1 MTIHFQIL
9 DLTERDC
16 LNRVGWFFRHE
27 EERIGWHP
35 MLFDYDR
42 WGQCG
47 EAIIAE
53 QDGQIIGIVT
63 LAPMGLGDSKRPT
76 IDTLYVP
83 DLHCRKGVGSALF
96 ERGLRRLLEKD
107 NNQRVF
113 CQLSSSLMLKVV
125 GKLPQDLRDRL
136 EVLEAFQGGDLAMDF
151 VPREK
156 RLTE

>member
-27 EERIGWHP
+27 EERIGWLP

-42 WGQCG
+42 WGQCA

-53 QDGQIIGIVT
+53 QNEQIIGIVT
-63 LAPMGLGDSKRPT
+63 LAPEGLRGSRRPT

-83 DLHCRKGVGSALF
+83 NLHCRKGVGSALF
-96 ERGLRRLLEKD
+96 ERGLRRLLERD
-107 NNQRVF
+107 NDQRVF
-113 CQLSSSLMLKVV
+113 CQVSSSLMLKVL
-125 GKLPQDLRDRL
+125 GNLPQDLRDRL

-151 VPREK
+151 VRREK
-156 RLTE
+156 WLPE